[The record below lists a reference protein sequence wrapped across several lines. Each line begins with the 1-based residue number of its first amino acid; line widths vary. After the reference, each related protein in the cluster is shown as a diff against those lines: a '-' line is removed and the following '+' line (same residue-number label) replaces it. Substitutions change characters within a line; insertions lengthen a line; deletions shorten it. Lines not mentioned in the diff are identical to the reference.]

1 VSIRPTVR
9 HAAPLL
15 ALLALAACGDTWLG
29 GDEEG
34 RPLPGQRVSV
44 LVLER
49 ALEPDAALA
58 SEAVHLPRPFVNPA
72 WPVPGGTPAHALHH
86 LDVGEHLAV
95 AWRRSVGAGETD
107 DNLILSPPV
116 VADGRIFLLDAEST
130 VVAVSL
136 ADGASSWRRDLI
148 PEDED
153 DEASLGGGV
162 AYADGVLYATTAYG
176 QVIAL
181 AAADGS
187 DVWSFQVGVPL
198 RAAPAIADGRVF
210 VTTFDNRLYALDA
223 GNGSLL
229 WSHEGIGESAGL
241 LGTAVPA
248 VSGDLVVASYS
259 SGEVV
264 ALRVENGRMAWSDS
278 LIFQGRLGSRTNL
291 SDIDADPVIDR
302 GMVIVVSQSGR
313 LVAIDLRSGLRS
325 WEREVPSAQ
334 TPWVAGDYLYLVT
347 TDAQIACLRRSDG
360 GIRWVTVLPRYEDP
374 EDREGPIVWSG
385 PVLAGDRLVVVGS
398 NGVAL
403 AVSPY
408 TGDVLGRQAL
418 PEGVRVSPVVADRT
432 LYLLTMGADLL
443 ALR

>member
-1 VSIRPTVR
+1 VNIWPTIGR
-9 HAAPLL
+9 AAPLL
-15 ALLALAACGDTWLG
+15 ALFALAGCGETWLG

-34 RPLPGQRVSV
+34 KPLPGERISV

-49 ALEPDAALA
+49 ALEPDPALA
-58 SEAVHLPRPFVNPA
+58 TETVRLPRPFVNPA

-86 LDVGEHLAV
+86 LDVGDSLAV
-95 AWRRSVGAGETD
+95 AWQRRVGEGETD

-116 VADGRIFLLDAEST
+116 VADGRVFLLDAEST
-130 VVAVSL
+130 VVALSL
-136 ADGASSWRRDLI
+136 ADGSSAWRRELI

-162 AYADGVLYATTAYG
+162 AYANGIVYATTAFG
-176 QVIAL
+176 NVVAM

-187 DVWSFQVGVPL
+187 NVWSFKVGVPL
-198 RAAPAIADGRVF
+198 RAAPAVADGRVF
-210 VTTFDNRLYALDA
+210 VNTFDNRLYALDA

-229 WSHEGIGESAGL
+229 WTHEGIGESAGL
-241 LGTAVPA
+241 LGSAVPA
-248 VSGDLVVASYS
+248 VSGDLVVASFS

-264 ALRVENGRMAWSDS
+264 ALRVENGRLAWSDS

-302 GMVIVVSQSGR
+302 GLVIVVSQSGR
-313 LVAIDLRSGLRS
+313 LVAIDLRSGLRN

-334 TPWVAGDYLYLVT
+334 TPWVAGDYLYVVT
-347 TDAQIACLRRSDG
+347 TDAQVACLRRSDG
-360 GIRWVTVLPRYEDP
+360 GIRWVTGLPRYSDP
-374 EDREGPIVWSG
+374 EDRKGPIVWSG
-385 PVLAGDRLVVVGS
+385 PVLAGNRLVVVGS
-398 NGVAL
+398 DGDAVAI
-403 AVSPY
+403 SPY
-408 TGDVLGRQAL
+408 NGEVLGRQPL
-418 PEGVRVSPVVADRT
+418 PEGVRVSPVVAERT